1 MHINEVMDLVLPY
14 KDKLFRFA
22 KSMVGNSFDAE
33 DVIQEVLVRIWKKK
47 DQFVEIDNKE
57 AWCMTVTRNLSI
69 DKIRSR
75 KNKDT
80 SNIDDYYHI
89 SDKNASPAAALEQK
103 DALKRVMGMLN
114 ELPENQRSV
123 MHLRDVEGY
132 TYKEISEMTGLSVD
146 QVKVNLHR
154 ARKTLRSRLM
164 NIEI

>member
-1 MHINEVMDLVLPY
+1 MDLVLPY
-14 KDKLFRFA
+14 KDKLYRFA

-33 DVIQEVLVRIWKKK
+33 DIIQEVLVKIWKKK

-69 DKIRSR
+69 DKIRSK
-75 KNKDT
+75 KNKGT

-89 SDKNASPAAALEQK
+89 SDSNATPAVALEQK
-103 DALKRVMGMLN
+103 DALNRVMAMLN
-114 ELPENQRSV
+114 ELPDNQRSV

-132 TYKEISEMTGLSVD
+132 TYKEISDMTGLTVD

-154 ARKTLRSRLM
+154 ARKTLRSRLT
-164 NIEI
+164 NIEY

>member
-1 MHINEVMDLVLPY
+1 MQIKEVMDLVLPY
-14 KDKLFRFA
+14 KDKLYRFA

-75 KNKDT
+75 KNKGT

-89 SDKNASPAAALEQK
+89 SDTNASPAVALEQK
-103 DALKRVMGMLN
+103 DALSRVMQMLN

-132 TYKEISEMTGLSVD
+132 TYKEISEMTDLSVD

-154 ARKTLRSRLM
+154 ARKTLRSRLSQ
-164 NIEI
+164 IEI

>member
-1 MHINEVMDLVLPY
+1 MQIKEVMDLVLPY

-47 DQFVEIDNKE
+47 DQFIEIDNKE

-89 SDKNASPAAALEQK
+89 SDKSATPAVALEQK
-103 DALKRVMGMLN
+103 DALNRVMGLLD
-114 ELPENQRSV
+114 ELPENQKSV

>member
-1 MHINEVMDLVLPY
+1 MQIKEVMDLVLPY
-14 KDKLFRFA
+14 KDKLYRFA

-33 DVIQEVLVRIWKKK
+33 DIIQEVLVKIWKKK

-69 DKIRSR
+69 DKIRSK
-75 KNKDT
+75 KNKGT

-89 SDKNASPAAALEQK
+89 SDSNATPAVALEQK
-103 DALKRVMGMLN
+103 DALNRVMAMLN
-114 ELPENQRSV
+114 ELPDNQRSV

-132 TYKEISEMTGLSVD
+132 TYKEISDMTGLTVD

-154 ARKTLRSRLM
+154 ARKTLRSRLT
-164 NIEI
+164 NIEY

>member
-1 MHINEVMDLVLPY
+1 MQIKEVMDLVLPY
-14 KDKLFRFA
+14 KDKLYRFA

-47 DQFVEIDNKE
+47 EQFVEIDNKE

-75 KNKDT
+75 KNKTT
-80 SNIDDYYHI
+80 SNIEDYYHI
-89 SDKNASPAAALEQK
+89 SDNNASPAVALEQK
-103 DALKRVMGMLN
+103 DTLSRVMAMLN
-114 ELPENQRSV
+114 ELPENQRTV

-132 TYKEISEMTGLSVD
+132 TYKEISELTGLSVD

-154 ARKTLRSRLM
+154 ARKTLRSRLT
-164 NIEI
+164 NIEF

>member
-1 MHINEVMDLVLPY
+1 MQIKEVMDLVLPY

-89 SDKNASPAAALEQK
+89 SDKSASPAVALEQK
-103 DALKRVMGMLN
+103 DALNKVMEMLN

-132 TYKEISEMTGLSVD
+132 TYKEISEMTDLSVD

>member
-1 MHINEVMDLVLPY
+1 MDLVLPY
-14 KDKLFRFA
+14 KDKLYRFA

-33 DVIQEVLVRIWKKK
+33 DIIQEVLVKIWKKK

-69 DKIRSR
+69 DKIRSK
-75 KNKDT
+75 KNKGT

-89 SDKNASPAAALEQK
+89 LEQK
-103 DALKRVMGMLN
+103 DALNRVMAMLN
-114 ELPENQRSV
+114 ELPDNQRSV

-132 TYKEISEMTGLSVD
+132 TYKEISDMTGLTVD

-154 ARKTLRSRLM
+154 ARKTLRSRLT
-164 NIEI
+164 NIEY